1 MNSKKVESITRRRFR
16 HIGIFLSA
24 LALALSL
31 VWLQHNSL
39 GDTGFSTGYVLLG
52 AVVFLALYSLRKR
65 LSVLR
70 FLGSSSAWLHLHI
83 YIALGSF
90 VFFLVH
96 IGFRIPQG
104 PLEQLLAVMFVMI
117 SSSGV
122 YGLYITRVY
131 PKRLTATKQEYIFE
145 QLPVQQR
152 ALMLEAKQIVL
163 QASTQSDTLT
173 DFYMSRLLPFFT
185 QSRSLWYLAF
195 PTGRTRRELMQDL
208 RKLDRYL
215 ALELR
220 PSAMSLGRL
229 VQKKDDMDFHFA
241 LQGKLKLWL
250 FFHIGCT
257 YALLVLAALHTVLA
271 HAFDGGLR

>member
-1 MNSKKVESITRRRFR
+1 M
-16 HIGIFLSA
+16 GLS
-24 LALALSL
+24 LGLSL

-39 GDTGFSTGYVLLG
+39 GDTGFSTGYALLG
-52 AVVFLALYSLRKR
+52 AVIFLALYGLRKR
-65 LSVLR
+65 MSMLR

-83 YIALGSF
+83 YIALGAIA
-90 VFFLVH
+90 FFLVH

-104 PLEQLLAVMFVMI
+104 PLEQLLAVFFMAV

-122 YGLYITRVY
+122 YGLYITRAY
-131 PKRLTATKQEYIFE
+131 PKRLTATQQEYIFE
-145 QLPVQQR
+145 RIPVERR

-163 QASTQSDTLT
+163 QASEKSDTLT
-173 DFYMSRLLPFFT
+173 DFYTVRLLPFFT

-195 PTGRTRRELMQDL
+195 PNGRLRRNLMQDL

-215 ALELR
+215 APELR
-220 PSAMSLGRL
+220 PLAMSLGRL